1 MAETATPDHA
11 DQSEGSGGEEP
22 QPGPA
27 IRARTW
33 LVTAVVAGLAAGIG
47 VVAQDAVTSTVD
59 SVKDSLFP
67 PDSGGA
73 APLTAKASM
82 VDPMDVCEGGGGIVY
97 LKPPTI
103 LAAEQEFNKQLKRP
117 TGLLVNDST
126 FDAEHEARAANYGII
141 NLLIQGKG
149 EQAVT
154 ISKIR
159 IKAVK
164 VQPAPKALRI
174 RSEGGCGDANM
185 SRFSVDLD
193 SPQARLKFKDGRT
206 DEGKQRVSGF
216 PYQVTQS
223 DTETVVIVPVTNK
236 SDYRF
241 KIAVDWESGD
251 QSGTLEVGDGKR
263 HDDPFEIVSG
273 AASAKYSLGQEM
285 AGKDKIRLKLF
296 PFKEGPIVDPFEYI
310 DSQAGN

>member
-1 MAETATPDHA
+1 M
-11 DQSEGSGGEEP
+11 
-22 QPGPA
+22 
-27 IRARTW
+27 
-33 LVTAVVAGLAAGIG
+33 TAVVAGLAAGVG

-59 SVKDSLFP
+59 GVKNSLFP
-67 PDSGGA
+67 PPAGEP
-73 APLTAKASM
+73 PLTAKASM
-82 VDPMDVCEGGGGIVY
+82 TDPMDVCAGGGGIVY

-103 LAAEQEFNKQLKRP
+103 PVAEQEFNKQLKRP
-117 TGLLVNDST
+117 TGLLADSST

-141 NLLIQGKG
+141 NLLIQGTG
-149 EQAVT
+149 EKAVT
-154 ISKIR
+154 ISKIS

-164 VQPAPKALRI
+164 VQPAPKALRVV
-174 RSEGGCGDANM
+174 SEGGCGDANM

-193 SPQARLKFKDGRT
+193 SQQPHLEFKDGRT

-251 QSGTLEVGDGKR
+251 QSGTLEIGDGKR

-273 AASAKYSLGQEM
+273 AASAKYRIGQEVLGQ
-285 AGKDKIRLKLF
+285 DKIRLKLS

>member
-1 MAETATPDHA
+1 MAETTTPDHA
-11 DQSEGSGGEEP
+11 DQSEGSGREEP
-22 QPGPA
+22 QPGAA

-47 VVAQDAVTSTVD
+47 VVAQDAVTSAVD
-59 SVKDSLFP
+59 GVKNSLLP
-67 PDSGGA
+67 PPTGEP
-73 APLTAKASM
+73 PLTAKASM
-82 VDPMDVCEGGGGIVY
+82 TDPMDVCEGGGGVVY
-97 LKPPTI
+97 LKPPSVPSV
-103 LAAEQEFNKQLKRP
+103 EREFNKKSS
-117 TGLLVNDST
+117 DDSST
-126 FDAEHEARAANYGII
+126 FDTEHEARAANYGII

-154 ISKIR
+154 ISKIS

-174 RSEGGCGDANM
+174 RPTGSCGDANM
-185 SRFSVDLD
+185 SRFSVNLD
-193 SPQARLKFKDGRT
+193 SLQQQLKFKDGRT
-206 DEGKQRVSGF
+206 DEGEQRVSGF

-263 HDDPFEIVSG
+263 HDEPFEIVSG

-285 AGKDKIRLKLF
+285 VGQDKVRLKLS
-296 PFKEGPIVDPFEYI
+296 PLKEGPVIDPFEYI
-310 DSQAGN
+310 DSQTGN

>member
-1 MAETATPDHA
+1 MAETTTPDHA
-11 DQSEGSGGEEP
+11 DQSEGSDREEP
-22 QPGPA
+22 QPGPV

-47 VVAQDAVTSTVD
+47 VVAQDAVTSAVD
-59 SVKDSLFP
+59 SVKNSLFP
-67 PDSGGA
+67 PDSGT

-97 LKPPTI
+97 LKPPTVQ
-103 LAAEQEFNKQLKRP
+103 AAQQEFNKQLKRP
-117 TGLLVNDST
+117 TGLLADGST
-126 FDAEHEARAANYGII
+126 FDTAHEARAANYGII
-141 NLLIQGKG
+141 NLLIQGTG
-149 EQAVT
+149 EKAVT
-154 ISKIR
+154 IRKVS
-159 IKAVK
+159 IKAIK

-174 RSEGGCGDANM
+174 RPVGGCGDANM
-185 SRFSVDLD
+185 SRFSIDLD
-193 SPQARLKFKDGRT
+193 SPQRRLKFKDGRT

-251 QSGTLEVGDGKR
+251 QSGTLEVGDGK
-263 HDDPFEIVSG
+263 HHGDPFEIVSG
-273 AASAKYSLGQEM
+273 AASVKYSLGQEIV
-285 AGKDKIRLKLF
+285 GNDEVRLKLS